1 MELRQLEAFATVARR
16 ASFTRAA
23 EELHLTQPAVTRQI
37 AALESEL
44 GVLLFDRLG
53 KRIQLTSAGETLLG
67 YAAHILRL
75 TEESQEA
82 LAELAA
88 GRAGRIA
95 IGAASTLA
103 TYVLPALLTRFRQEY
118 PGIELSLR
126 TGLSARVRELVLSG
140 VVDVGLVTTEGEPVE
155 SEGALQSESLGVYET
170 VLTVPPGHALAAR
183 ASATVAELAG
193 EPLLAMTEGTNLRTY
208 AEHVLADAGVA
219 ASVTMELDSVEAI
232 KRMVEAGLGIS
243 LLPRVAV
250 ASEVAAGR
258 LVALTLTGVPLPE
271 RHIVLLRRRDKHVT
285 VPLLAFIGLATSRVV
300 PQTHYP

>member
-1 MELRQLEAFATVARR
+1 MTVARR

-23 EELHLTQPAVTRQI
+23 EELCLTQPAVTRQI
-37 AALESEL
+37 AALEGEL
-44 GVLLFDRLG
+44 GVRLFDRLG
-53 KRIQLTSAGETLLG
+53 KSVKVTAAGELLLG
-67 YAAHILRL
+67 FVQPILRL
-75 TEESQEA
+75 TVEAKNA
-82 LAELAA
+82 LAEVAE
-88 GRAGRIA
+88 GRGGRITIA
-95 IGAASTLA
+95 AASTLA
-103 TYVLPALLTRFRQEY
+103 TYFLPPLLTRFRQAH

-126 TGLSARVRELVLSG
+126 TGLSARVRELVQSG
-140 VVDVGLVTTEGEPVE
+140 AVDIGLATTEGEPTQL
-155 SEGALQSESLGVYET
+155 EGALLSESLGAYET
-170 VLTVPPGHALAAR
+170 VLTVPPGHALAVQP
-183 ASATVAELAG
+183 SATVSELAG
-193 EPLLAMTEGTNLRTY
+193 EPLLAMAEGTNLRTY

-285 VPLLAFIGLATSRVV
+285 VPLLAFIALATSRVG
-300 PQTHYP
+300 PQTHCP

>member
-1 MELRQLEAFATVARR
+1 MELRQLEAFVTVARR

-53 KRIQLTSAGETLLG
+53 KSIQLTGAGETLLG
-67 YAAHILRL
+67 YAEHIQRL
-75 TEESQEA
+75 TDEAHEA
-82 LAELAA
+82 LSELAA

-103 TYVLPALLTRFRQEY
+103 TYVLPPLLTRFRQAY

-140 VVDVGLVTTEGEPVE
+140 VVDIGLVTSEGEPTRT
-155 SEGALQSESLGVYET
+155 EGALLSESLGVYET
-170 VLTVPPGHALAAR
+170 VLAVPPGHALAGR
-183 ASATVAELAG
+183 SRVTVDELAG
-193 EPLLAMTEGTNLRTY
+193 ESLLAMTEGTNLRTY
-208 AEHVLADAGVA
+208 AEHVLADAGVVV
-219 ASVTMELDSVEAI
+219 SVTMELDSVEAI
-232 KRMVEAGLGIS
+232 KRMVEAGLGVS

-250 ASEVAAGR
+250 ATEVEAGR
-258 LVALTLTGVPLPE
+258 LVALTLTGIPLPE

-285 VPLLAFIGLATSRVV
+285 TPLLAFIQATSS
-300 PQTHYP
+300 Q